1 MSLIGVRCRCLEFM
15 MVSIFVNSEVRE
27 IREKS
32 TISDLLA
39 ELRINNRYCA
49 VEQNREVVPR
59 EQHSL
64 TVLSEGDKLEIVTLV
79 GGG

>member
-1 MSLIGVRCRCLEFM
+1 MLAGFRSRGLEFM
-15 MVSIFVNSEVRE
+15 MISIFVNGEVRE
-27 IREKS
+27 IPEKS

-39 ELRINNRYCA
+39 ELKINNRYCA
-49 VEQNREVVPR
+49 VEQNQEVVPR

-64 TVLSEGDKLEIVTLV
+64 TVLSEGDAVEIVTLV